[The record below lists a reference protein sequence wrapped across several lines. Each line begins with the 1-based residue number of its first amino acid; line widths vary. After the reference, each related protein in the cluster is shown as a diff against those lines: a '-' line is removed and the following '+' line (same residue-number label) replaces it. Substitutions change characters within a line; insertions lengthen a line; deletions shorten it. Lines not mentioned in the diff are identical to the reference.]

1 MKLFIKT
8 PCDNLIFD
16 ESLEAMA
23 ILESSILRPLI
34 LAWVLSPKLTPLSPD
49 LETNIFLRCDDK
61 KIKNNLK
68 MDNGSKL
75 EVFTKLRNLK
85 DKF

>member
-1 MKLFIKT
+1 MGIDRENIKLKNRVEIVKKSMEK
-8 PCDNLIFD
+8 NLPTIPVTLG
-16 ESLEAMA
+16 EE
-23 ILESSILRPLI
+23 
-34 LAWVLSPKLTPLSPD
+34 

-75 EVFTKLRNLK
+75 EVFTKLRSLK
-85 DKF
+85 DRF

>member
-1 MKLFIKT
+1 MALKKRMQDVKNKNQKKIPTVPVTLS
-8 PCDNLIFD
+8 D
-16 ESLEAMA
+16 E
-23 ILESSILRPLI
+23 
-34 LAWVLSPKLTPLSPD
+34 
-49 LETNIFLRCDDK
+49 LETNIFLRSDDE

-68 MDNGSKL
+68 MNNSSEL

>member
-1 MKLFIKT
+1 MEDVKNKNQKKIPTLPIT
-8 PCDNLIFD
+8 LND
-16 ESLEAMA
+16 E
-23 ILESSILRPLI
+23 
-34 LAWVLSPKLTPLSPD
+34 
-49 LETNIFLRCDDK
+49 LETNIFLRTGDE

-68 MDNGSKL
+68 MSNSSEL